1 MTRMISIGNGGMA
14 KLNDIDSVI
23 GVEMRIPVSCLQQ
36 PPMLL

>member
-14 KLNDIDSVI
+14 KLTDIDSII
-23 GVEMRIPVSCLQQ
+23 GMEMRTLVSCLQQ